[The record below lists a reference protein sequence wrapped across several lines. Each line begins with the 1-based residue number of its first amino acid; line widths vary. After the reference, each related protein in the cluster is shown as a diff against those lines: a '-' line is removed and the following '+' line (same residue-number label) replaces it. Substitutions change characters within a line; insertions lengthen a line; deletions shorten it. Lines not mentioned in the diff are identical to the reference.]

1 MEQPSTTFPPLK
13 APDRLRA
20 MLGVIISGVIFLAVV
35 SRQVLAPHD
44 PLGCVSALTCQLGWW
59 VIPICG
65 CLAFVFAAM
74 VSWISGAKLEEMG
87 VFAVSLGMALAVLRY
102 GDAAHLWSTI
112 GQADDTLRRNLAGK
126 MGFEAAGWVSVIAL
140 AYLGSQWV
148 IIKMKL
154 KPLVAVSPRS
164 EYRVGAFTT
173 LFMTII
179 AMLGLQLFSAGTEL
193 APIQTGQVCLA
204 VAASF
209 YLAAFFG
216 YQIAGARSP
225 VWSYCA
231 VGIVAIA
238 GYAWTAIYSTPT
250 FPGRDL
256 AHLVHFAP
264 TAFGRALP
272 VQTVMIGTAA
282 AIFGNW
288 HQRQFTRHAIAE
300 DSAY

>member
-1 MEQPSTTFPPLK
+1 MEQPSTLFPPLK
-13 APDRLRA
+13 ATDRMRA
-20 MLGVIISGVIFLAVV
+20 MLAVIISGVVFLAVV
-35 SRQVLAPHD
+35 SRKVLTPHD
-44 PLGCVSALTCQLGWW
+44 PKGCVSALTCQLGWW

-65 CLAFVFAAM
+65 GLAFVFAAL
-74 VSWISGAKLEEMG
+74 VCWISGAKLEEMG
-87 VFAVSLGMALAVLRY
+87 VFAVSLGLALAALRY
-102 GDAAHLWSTI
+102 GDAGFLWSTI
-112 GQADDTLRRNLAGK
+112 GQADDALRRSLAGK
-126 MGFEAAGWVSVIAL
+126 MALEAAGWVAVIAL
-140 AYLGSQWV
+140 AWLGSQYV
-148 IIKMKL
+148 IRKMKL
-154 KPLVAVSPRS
+154 EPLIAASPAG
-164 EYRVGAFTT
+164 EYRVGAFAT

-225 VWSYCA
+225 VWAYCA

-238 GYAWTAIYSTPT
+238 GYAWTAVYPTPA
-250 FPGRDL
+250 FPGRDISHL
-256 AHLVHFAP
+256 AHFAP

-272 VQTVMIGTAA
+272 VQTVMIGTTA

-288 HQRQFTRHAIAE
+288 HQRQLTRYAVIE
-300 DSAY
+300 DDT

>member
-1 MEQPSTTFPPLK
+1 MEQPSTIFPPLK
-13 APDRLRA
+13 ALDRMRA
-20 MLGVIISGVIFLAVV
+20 MLGVIICGVVFLAVV
-35 SRQVLAPHD
+35 SRQVLTPHD
-44 PLGCVSALTCQLGWW
+44 PLGCVSALSCQLGWW

-65 CLAFVFAAM
+65 CLAFVFSAL
-74 VSWISGAKLEEMG
+74 VCWISGAKLEEMG

-126 MGFEAAGWVSVIAL
+126 MGLEAAGWISVIAL
-140 AYLGSQWV
+140 AYLGSQYV
-148 IIKMKL
+148 IHKMKL
-154 KPLVAVSPRS
+154 KPLIAASPTK

-179 AMLGLQLFSAGTEL
+179 AMLGLQIFSAGTEL
-193 APIQTGQVCLA
+193 APIQTGQVCIA

-209 YLAAFFG
+209 YFAAFFG

-225 VWSYCA
+225 VWAYCA

-238 GYAWTAIYSTPT
+238 GYAWTALYPTPV
-250 FPGRDL
+250 FPGRDI
-256 AHLVHFAP
+256 AHLAHFAP
-264 TAFGRALP
+264 TTFGRALP
-272 VQTVMIGTAA
+272 VQTVMIGTTA

-288 HQRQFTRHAIAE
+288 HQRQLTRYAIVE
-300 DSAY
+300 DNP